1 MKSEFFNSPRISTAR
16 WDESCR
22 CIVIDS
28 KVSFNRGDQ
37 VMEMK
42 SREVWRLEDGGKVL
56 KITQTSTG
64 FRGGEN
70 SATWVYGK
78 QGM

>member
-1 MKSEFFNSPRISTAR
+1 
-16 WDESCR
+16 
-22 CIVIDS
+22 
-28 KVSFNRGDQ
+28 VSFNRGDQ

-70 SATWVYGK
+70 TATWVYGK